1 MNIRGALAAGG
12 LTPHPRERRER
23 ESERERERERQRER
37 EREGETRGGW
47 DHSPSVYPAERKR
60 EREREAEGASAVQA
74 GLKVCAVSQ
83 GAGLLGDYS
92 RWDSKC
98 NGRSGFSFAI
108 EGVLGSMP
116 RLLLMHRGTVSLQA
130 CAKRSPLAVFD
141 RSLAAQ
147 VGRRVLS
154 SSLRFGP
161 T

>member
-23 ESERERERERQRER
+23 ESERERQRQR

-47 DHSPSVYPAERKR
+47 DHSPSVYPAERK
-60 EREREAEGASAVQA
+60 REREAEGASAVQA

-116 RLLLMHRGTVSLQA
+116 RLLLMHRGTVSPQA

>member
-23 ESERERERERQRER
+23 ESERERERQRQRER
-37 EREGETRGGW
+37 ERGRDARGLG
-47 DHSPSVYPAERKR
+47 SFPFRLPCRKKER

-116 RLLLMHRGTVSLQA
+116 RLLLMHRGTVSPQA